1 MEYNKSNISITSMFV
16 FNNNPISKYFQ
27 SLTYNKYLVTEIMG
41 GSMKVSSTHY
51 DINHPQNES
60 P

>member
-1 MEYNKSNISITSMFV
+1 MEYNKNNLSITSMFV
-16 FNNNPISKYFQ
+16 INNNPTSKYFQ
-27 SLTYNKYLVTEIMG
+27 SLTYNKYLVTEIIG
-41 GSMKVSSTHY
+41 GSMKVWSTHY